1 MASMIPPERAY
12 ELIQNSNEI
21 SDGMRL
27 DIFEFLAQY
36 YSLIPLR
43 GGFPSPGE
51 PAKPFKA
58 PIEPGWQRWCSEKR
72 PFNRADFKPE
82 RAGITCGPASG
93 ALVLDIDSL
102 GGFQNWCANEGLPK
116 EFPTTLV
123 VRTGGKGQR
132 YHLYFN
138 YPTDGAKYGNRAMKG
153 IFDVRGDGG
162 YVICP
167 GSIHPETRQPYTI
180 HDNSPVADAPEWLLE
195 FIRTRRTP
203 SQVKASKGPL
213 TGFQGLETAQQE
225 QTMNQQQNSQD
236 ISSLPVSDEIKNL
249 IQTATPKGQRSEASM
264 KVLLGLLG
272 AGVPEQTV
280 QQVYQQFPI
289 GEKAR
294 ENQPGWLDREIQKA
308 QEYIA
313 QVKPQGTTPA
323 NPFDASLVEAPK
335 VTYRAMSALEVA
347 NAQVDFSFLIE
358 NFWPKFEPMLI
369 TGYGGAG
376 KSLLTLQIAMDLIH
390 PQPPLFLDSFKVNG
404 RHKVLF
410 VQSENSILGIKRR
423 LQIIRSGHMI
433 PDDVLANRMV
443 FLGIGNDIR
452 ATGDMMRSAFR
463 DVIKEHIQRYE
474 TDILVLDPLIS
485 FHALNE
491 NSNDEMRRLLDS
503 VSMFCEENYVTPLLI
518 HHHAKVFS
526 EGGPGGGRGA
536 SAIGDWSANTW
547 ELSGNTSK
555 GFKLKHMKARNFAL
569 QDELQLELVNLRF
582 RKTTASAKQSNAQYV
597 IQALSNLNGIANSK
611 ADLAKE
617 IQKIAKNPQGNP
629 VSEATARNYIDE
641 AVKSGVVDE
650 TPVQGARNKQY
661 SLK

>member
-1 MASMIPPERAY
+1 MIPPDRAY
-12 ELIQNSNEI
+12 ELIQNSTEI
-21 SDGMRL
+21 SDRMRL

-43 GGFPSPGE
+43 GGFPAPGE

-58 PIEPGWQRWCSEKR
+58 PLETGWQRWCAEKR

-93 ALVLDIDSL
+93 VLVLDIDSL

-116 EFPTTLV
+116 EFPRTLV
-123 VRTGGKGQR
+123 IRTGGKGER

-138 YPTDGAKYGNRAMKG
+138 YPTDGTKYGNRAMKG

-167 GSIHPETRQPYTI
+167 GSIHPETRRPYTI
-180 HDNSPVADAPEWLLE
+180 HDNSLVADAPEWLLE
-195 FIRTRRTP
+195 FVRTRMTP
-203 SQVKASKGPL
+203 TQVKASKGPL

-225 QTMNQQQNSQD
+225 QTMNQQQPPID
-236 ISSLPVSDEIKNL
+236 ISSLPVSAEIKNS
-249 IQTATPKGQRSEASM
+249 IQTATPKGHRSEASM

-272 AGVPEQTV
+272 AGVPEQIV

-294 ENQPGWLDREIQKA
+294 ENQPGWLDSEIKKA
-308 QEYIA
+308 KEYIA
-313 QVKPQGTTPA
+313 QVKSQGATPA

-404 RHKVLF
+404 QHKVLF
-410 VQSENSILGIKRR
+410 VQSENSIFGIKRR

-452 ATGDMMRSAFR
+452 TTGDMMRSNFR
-463 DVIKEHIQRYE
+463 DVIKDHIQRYE

-503 VSMFCEENYVTPLLI
+503 VSMFCEESGVTPLLI

-526 EGGPGGGRGA
+526 GDGPGGGRGA

-547 ELSGNTSK
+547 ELSWNTSK

-617 IQKIAKNPQGNP
+617 IQQIAKNAQGKGI
-629 VSEATARNYIDE
+629 SEGTARNYIDE
-641 AVKSGVVDE
+641 AVKSGIVDE

>member
-1 MASMIPPERAY
+1 MESDRAY
-12 ELIQNSNEI
+12 ELIQNSTEI

-43 GGFPSPGE
+43 GGFPAPGE
-51 PAKPFKA
+51 PANAYKA
-58 PIEPGWQRWCSEKR
+58 PIESGWQRWCSEKR

-82 RAGITCGPASG
+82 RAGVTCGPASG
-93 ALVLDIDSL
+93 ALVLDIDSFI
-102 GGFQNWCANEGLPK
+102 GFQNWCANEGLPK
-116 EFPTTLV
+116 EFPRTLV
-123 VRTGGKGQR
+123 VRTGGKGER
-132 YHLYFN
+132 FHLYFN
-138 YPTDGAKYGNRAMKG
+138 YPADGVRYGNRAMKG

-167 GSIHPETRQPYTI
+167 GSIHPETRRPYTI

-225 QTMNQQQNSQD
+225 QTMKQQQTPLD

-249 IQTATPKGQRSEASM
+249 IQTATPTGQRSEASM
-264 KVLLGLLG
+264 KVLIGLLG
-272 AGVPEQTV
+272 TGVSLQTV
-280 QQVYQQFPI
+280 QEVYQQYPI

-313 QVKPQGTTPA
+313 QVKPQGTPPA
-323 NPFDASLVEAPK
+323 NPFDASPVEAPK

-358 NFWPKFEPMLI
+358 NFWPKSEPMLV

-376 KSLLTLQIAMDLIH
+376 KSLLTLQIAMDLVH
-390 PQPPLFLDSFKVNG
+390 PQPPLFLDNFKVNG
-404 RHKVLF
+404 QHKVLF

-423 LQIIRSGHMI
+423 LQIIRSGHTI

-452 ATGDMMRSAFR
+452 ATGDMMRSGFR

-503 VSMFCEENYVTPLLI
+503 VLMFCEENGVTPLLI

-582 RKTTASAKQSNAQYV
+582 RKTTAAAKQSNVQHV
-597 IQALSNLNGIANSK
+597 IQSLSNLNGVANSK

-617 IQKIAKNPQGNP
+617 IQKIAKNSQGNP

-641 AVKSGVVDE
+641 AVKSGVVNE

>member
-1 MASMIPPERAY
+1 MIPPERAY

-21 SDGMRL
+21 SDKMRL

-43 GGFPSPGE
+43 GGFPAPGE
-51 PAKPFKA
+51 SANAYKA
-58 PIEPGWQRWCSEKR
+58 PIEAGWQRWCSEKR

-116 EFPTTLV
+116 EFPRTLV
-123 VRTGGKGQR
+123 IRTGGKGER

-138 YPTDGAKYGNRAMKG
+138 YPTDGVKYGNRAMQG

-167 GSIHPETRQPYTI
+167 GSIHPETRRPYTI

-195 FIRTRRTP
+195 FVRTRRTP

-225 QTMNQQQNSQD
+225 QTMNQQQPPMD

-249 IQTATPKGQRSEASM
+249 IQTATPKGKRSEASM

-272 AGVPEQTV
+272 AGVLLQTV
-280 QQVYQQFPI
+280 QEVYQHYPI

-347 NAQVDFSFLIE
+347 TAQVDFSFLIE

-369 TGYGGAG
+369 TGHGGAG
-376 KSLLTLQIAMDLIH
+376 KSLLTLQVAMDLVH

-404 RHKVLF
+404 QHKILF

-423 LQIIRSGHMI
+423 LQIIRSGHAI
-433 PDDVLANRMV
+433 PDDVLSNRMV

-452 ATGDMMRSAFR
+452 ATGDMMRSGFR

-503 VSMFCEENYVTPLLI
+503 VSMFCEENSVTPLLI
-518 HHHAKVFS
+518 HHHGKNTS
-526 EGGPGGGRGA
+526 ESGSGGGRGA

-547 ELSGNTSK
+547 ELYIPTSK
-555 GFKLKHMKARNFAL
+555 SFKLKHMKARNFAL
-569 QDELQLELVNLRF
+569 QDELHLELVNLRF
-582 RKTTASAKQSNAQYV
+582 RKTTATAKQSNVQYV

-617 IQKIAKNPQGNP
+617 IQQIAKNAQGNP
-629 VSEATARNYIDE
+629 VSEGTARNYIDE
-641 AVKSGVVDE
+641 AVKSGIVDE